1 MGTTNLIAESDIMI
15 KEVKDS
21 DLVVSQ
27 NNQALITSLKVSE
40 YFGKQHKHV
49 LDSVEKAVDNLSK
62 VNGPN
67 FRSVENGFVETT
79 YTDSKGEK
87 RRMYYLNRDA
97 FTFNRFSSAS
107 QTCFKVR
114 SPLFLFYHRL
124 SV

>member
-27 NNQALITSLKVSE
+27 NNQALTTSLKVSE

-67 FRSVENGFVETT
+67 FRPVENGFVETT

-97 FTFNRFSSAS
+97 FTFNRNRKNQISKREVTLYEFG
-107 QTCFKVR
+107 
-114 SPLFLFYHRL
+114 
-124 SV
+124 